1 MSGSGGH
8 MATRKQTPP
17 PVSRTVQRLLA
28 QIHAE
33 AEAATLEALS
43 AKDGITVLQP
53 MPKEGR
59 HIESCGPRGFWV
71 RGADGSELTFF
82 IDHEPGDGRRVGP
95 RWSANEQ
102 LIDGQGRSWGR
113 YHGWHLITD
122 DLGNLVDGDAAVEE
136 VPF

>member
-1 MSGSGGH
+1 
-8 MATRKQTPP
+8 MATRKQTPA

-71 RGADGSELTFF
+71 QGADGSELLFF
-82 IDHEPGDGRRVGP
+82 IDHAPDHAGRVGP
-95 RWSANEQ
+95 RWSAEEKRC
-102 LIDGQGRSWGR
+102 DGYGNRWSR
-113 YHGWHLITD
+113 YHGWFLITD
-122 DLGNLVDGDAAVEE
+122 DFGNLVDGEAACEE
-136 VPF
+136 LPF